1 MVFCTLG
8 SLSNHDDGS
17 NENITN
23 FARFAREFLILG
35 NFADVLVLSTTLNHL
50 FCSCVD
56 EESR

>member
-17 NENITN
+17 NKNITN

-35 NFADVLVLSTTLNHL
+35 NFADL

>member
-23 FARFAREFLILG
+23 FARFVREFLILG
-35 NFADVLVLSTTLNHL
+35 NFADVLVLSTT
-50 FCSCVD
+50 
-56 EESR
+56 